1 MNRKELLLSAWD
13 TAYDKEGWYVPL
25 KKILPRISFEAA
37 SWKPAQKDMHSVLE
51 IANHLLFYKERF
63 LCRLRERPFKQI
75 ARTNDDTFLYNEPTK
90 DIWEVVRSRLDVVQA
105 EIRQTIE
112 QNEEAYLDQSK
123 PKDAVAVQMMD
134 LFMHDAYHTG
144 QIVDLLK
151 LQGKWG

>member
-25 KKILPRISFEAA
+25 KKVLPRISFEAA
-37 SWKPAQKDMHSVLE
+37 FWKPAQKDMHSVLE

-63 LCRLRERPFKQI
+63 LCRLRERPFKLT
-75 ARTNDDTFLYNEPTK
+75 AGTNDDTFLYNEPTK
-90 DIWEVVRSRLDVVQA
+90 AMWEVVRSRLDVVQA

-123 PKDAVAVQMMD
+123 PKEAVVAQMMD
-134 LFMHDAYHTG
+134 LIMHDAYHTG

-151 LQGKWG
+151 LQGKWE